1 MPSATEFRRA
11 AVQAAPERY
20 APPVAIVDIGSN
32 SVRLVVYEGE
42 SRVAATV
49 QNEKS
54 ICGIGRDMVTTGR
67 LHAEGC
73 AEALEALARFRL
85 IADGLSVPVREA
97 VATAAARDASNGA
110 EFIARAEKAW
120 GSPIR
125 VLAGEDEARIA
136 AEGVIAGIPH
146 ADGLAA
152 DLGGG
157 SLDMVGVKNGK
168 TGRAFTLPFG
178 PLRLMDQAKG
188 DPDKA
193 REIVDKGLKALPG
206 LEATALYAV
215 GGIWRS
221 FARIDMEEQHY
232 PLHVLQ
238 HYTIPRGR
246 ALRLCRLLAG
256 LSRDSIRKIRT
267 VSKRRAES
275 LPYGAVVLE
284 RLIEAGGLKEVVISA
299 YGLREGLLYARLPP
313 TERARDPL
321 IAFARASNARQA
333 RVPAHA
339 QEMFDWTAPLFEGE
353 GGEAARIR
361 EAGFDPASPL
371 IARLV
376 HLAGELIGMPR
387 HLSQHVGG
395 FVIAR
400 GSIERM
406 VPVENAAMVDRTVIQ
421 WEKDDLDYMRMLKV
435 DCLALG
441 MLTCL
446 RKCFGLLESEH
457 GVVKTIATIAT
468 ADKDD
473 EKTYAMI
480 QRADTVGVFQIESRA
495 QMAMLPRHR
504 PANFYDLVIQV
515 AIVRPGPIQ
524 GDMVHPYLR
533 RRNGEEEVDYPSPE
547 FREVLK
553 RTLGVPLFQE
563 QVMQL
568 AIVAAD
574 FTDGEADKLRRSMAA
589 WKRHGGLEPHRD
601 KLVQGMLKNGYTAAF
616 AARIFEQIKGFGSYG
631 FPESHAASFANLVY
645 ASCWLKCH
653 YPAAFACALLNAQ
666 PMGFY
671 GPSQIVQD
679 VRRHRVAVRPVDVRF
694 SDWDCTLEP
703 DPQGAA
709 DARAI
714 RLGLRMVRGCSEA
727 TALRL
732 VAARRQR
739 PFTDI
744 TDLCVRADLD
754 RRHQEL
760 LADAAALRG
769 LAGHRHRARWAVA
782 GVEPQLP
789 LFGSESPAERA
800 VALPLPT
807 QAEDTQADYARIG
820 LSLGAHP
827 LRQIRARLN
836 AARCIDGKALRR
848 QPHNS
853 RVRVAGLV
861 TSRQQPQTASGIIF
875 MTLEDEHGLIN
886 VVVWRRVAEAQRRP
900 LLQARLLAV
909 EGQWE
914 NVEGVSHLIAHR
926 LTDLTPLLGVL
937 DARSRDFH

>member
-1 MPSATEFRRA
+1 
-11 AVQAAPERY
+11 
-20 APPVAIVDIGSN
+20 
-32 SVRLVVYEGE
+32 
-42 SRVAATV
+42 
-49 QNEKS
+49 
-54 ICGIGRDMVTTGR
+54 
-67 LHAEGC
+67 
-73 AEALEALARFRL
+73 
-85 IADGLSVPVREA
+85 
-97 VATAAARDASNGA
+97 
-110 EFIARAEKAW
+110 
-120 GSPIR
+120 
-125 VLAGEDEARIA
+125 
-136 AEGVIAGIPH
+136 
-146 ADGLAA
+146 
-152 DLGGG
+152 
-157 SLDMVGVKNGK
+157 
-168 TGRAFTLPFG
+168 
-178 PLRLMDQAKG
+178 
-188 DPDKA
+188 
-193 REIVDKGLKALPG
+193 
-206 LEATALYAV
+206 
-215 GGIWRS
+215 
-221 FARIDMEEQHY
+221 
-232 PLHVLQ
+232 
-238 HYTIPRGR
+238 
-246 ALRLCRLLAG
+246 
-256 LSRDSIRKIRT
+256 
-267 VSKRRAES
+267 
-275 LPYGAVVLE
+275 
-284 RLIEAGGLKEVVISA
+284 
-299 YGLREGLLYARLPP
+299 
-313 TERARDPL
+313 
-321 IAFARASNARQA
+321 
-333 RVPAHA
+333 
-339 QEMFDWTAPLFEGE
+339 
-353 GGEAARIR
+353 
-361 EAGFDPASPL
+361 
-371 IARLV
+371 
-376 HLAGELIGMPR
+376 
-387 HLSQHVGG
+387 
-395 FVIAR
+395 
-400 GSIERM
+400 
-406 VPVENAAMVDRTVIQ
+406 
-421 WEKDDLDYMRMLKV
+421 
-435 DCLALG
+435 
-441 MLTCL
+441 
-446 RKCFGLLESEH
+446 
-457 GVVKTIATIAT
+457 
-468 ADKDD
+468 
-473 EKTYAMI
+473 
-480 QRADTVGVFQIESRA
+480 
-495 QMAMLPRHR
+495 
-504 PANFYDLVIQV
+504 
-515 AIVRPGPIQ
+515 
-524 GDMVHPYLR
+524 
-533 RRNGEEEVDYPSPE
+533 
-547 FREVLK
+547 
-553 RTLGVPLFQE
+553 
-563 QVMQL
+563 
-568 AIVAAD
+568 
-574 FTDGEADKLRRSMAA
+574 
-589 WKRHGGLEPHRD
+589 
-601 KLVQGMLKNGYTAAF
+601 
-616 AARIFEQIKGFGSYG
+616 
-631 FPESHAASFANLVY
+631 
-645 ASCWLKCH
+645 
-653 YPAAFACALLNAQ
+653 
-666 PMGFY
+666 MGFY

>member
-1 MPSATEFRRA
+1 
-11 AVQAAPERY
+11 
-20 APPVAIVDIGSN
+20 
-32 SVRLVVYEGE
+32 
-42 SRVAATV
+42 
-49 QNEKS
+49 
-54 ICGIGRDMVTTGR
+54 
-67 LHAEGC
+67 
-73 AEALEALARFRL
+73 
-85 IADGLSVPVREA
+85 
-97 VATAAARDASNGA
+97 
-110 EFIARAEKAW
+110 
-120 GSPIR
+120 
-125 VLAGEDEARIA
+125 
-136 AEGVIAGIPH
+136 
-146 ADGLAA
+146 
-152 DLGGG
+152 
-157 SLDMVGVKNGK
+157 
-168 TGRAFTLPFG
+168 
-178 PLRLMDQAKG
+178 
-188 DPDKA
+188 
-193 REIVDKGLKALPG
+193 
-206 LEATALYAV
+206 
-215 GGIWRS
+215 
-221 FARIDMEEQHY
+221 
-232 PLHVLQ
+232 
-238 HYTIPRGR
+238 
-246 ALRLCRLLAG
+246 
-256 LSRDSIRKIRT
+256 
-267 VSKRRAES
+267 
-275 LPYGAVVLE
+275 
-284 RLIEAGGLKEVVISA
+284 
-299 YGLREGLLYARLPP
+299 
-313 TERARDPL
+313 
-321 IAFARASNARQA
+321 
-333 RVPAHA
+333 
-339 QEMFDWTAPLFEGE
+339 
-353 GGEAARIR
+353 
-361 EAGFDPASPL
+361 
-371 IARLV
+371 
-376 HLAGELIGMPR
+376 
-387 HLSQHVGG
+387 
-395 FVIAR
+395 
-400 GSIERM
+400 
-406 VPVENAAMVDRTVIQ
+406 
-421 WEKDDLDYMRMLKV
+421 
-435 DCLALG
+435 
-441 MLTCL
+441 
-446 RKCFGLLESEH
+446 
-457 GVVKTIATIAT
+457 
-468 ADKDD
+468 
-473 EKTYAMI
+473 
-480 QRADTVGVFQIESRA
+480 
-495 QMAMLPRHR
+495 MLPRHR
-504 PANFYDLVIQV
+504 PRDFYDLVIQV

-547 FREVLK
+547 FKEVLK

-563 QVMQL
+563 QVMKL

-589 WKRHGGLEPHRD
+589 WKRHGGLEPFRD
-601 KLVQGMLKNGYTAAF
+601 KLMRGMLKNNYTAEF

-645 ASCWLKCH
+645 VSCWLKCH

-727 TALRL
+727 TAQRL

-744 TDLCVRADLD
+744 ADLCVRADLD

-807 QAEDTQADYARIG
+807 QAEDTLADYARVG

-827 LRQIRARLN
+827 LRQIRARLSS
-836 AARCIDGKALRR
+836 ARCIDGKALRR

-875 MTLEDEHGLIN
+875 VTLEDEHGLIN

-914 NVEGVSHLIAHR
+914 SVEGVGHLIAHR
-926 LTDLTPLLGVL
+926 LADLTPLLGAL

>member
-1 MPSATEFRRA
+1 KALGLPLD
-11 AVQAAPERY
+11 Q
-20 APPVAIVDIGSN
+20 VDQLSD
-32 SVRLVVYEGE
+32 VF
-42 SRVAATV
+42 
-49 QNEKS
+49 
-54 ICGIGRDMVTTGR
+54 
-67 LHAEGC
+67 
-73 AEALEALARFRL
+73 AR
-85 IADGLSVPVREA
+85 G
-97 VATAAARDASNGA
+97 
-110 EFIARAEKAW
+110 W
-120 GSPIR
+120 GDST
-125 VLAGEDEARIA
+125 AGER
-136 AEGVIAGIPH
+136 
-146 ADGLAA
+146 
-152 DLGGG
+152 
-157 SLDMVGVKNGK
+157 
-168 TGRAFTLPFG
+168 
-178 PLRLMDQAKG
+178 
-188 DPDKA
+188 
-193 REIVDKGLKALPG
+193 
-206 LEATALYAV
+206 
-215 GGIWRS
+215 
-221 FARIDMEEQHY
+221 
-232 PLHVLQ
+232 
-238 HYTIPRGR
+238 
-246 ALRLCRLLAG
+246 
-256 LSRDSIRKIRT
+256 
-267 VSKRRAES
+267 
-275 LPYGAVVLE
+275 
-284 RLIEAGGLKEVVISA
+284 
-299 YGLREGLLYARLPP
+299 LRE
-313 TERARDPL
+313 
-321 IAFARASNARQA
+321 Q
-333 RVPAHA
+333 
-339 QEMFDWTAPLFEGE
+339 
-353 GGEAARIR
+353 
-361 EAGFDPASPL
+361 GFDPDNPVIRRIL
-371 IARLV
+371 KLT
-376 HLAGELIGMPR
+376 HELLGMPR

-395 FVIAR
+395 FVISDA
-400 GSIERM
+400 SLSEM
-406 VPVENAAMVDRTVIQ
+406 VPVENAAMPDRTVIQ

-468 ADKDD
+468 VDKDD

-601 KLVQGMLKNGYTAAF
+601 KLVQGMLRNGYTAAF

-694 SDWDCTLEP
+694 SGWDCTLEP

-732 VAARRQR
+732 VAARKQR

-807 QAEDTQADYARIG
+807 QAEDTLADYARIG

-875 MTLEDEHGLIN
+875 VTLEDEHGLIN